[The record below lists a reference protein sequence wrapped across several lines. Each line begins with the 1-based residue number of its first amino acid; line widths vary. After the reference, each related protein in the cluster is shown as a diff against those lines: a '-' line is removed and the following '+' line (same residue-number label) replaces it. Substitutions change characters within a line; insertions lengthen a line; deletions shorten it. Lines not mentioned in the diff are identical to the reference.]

1 MKYINQ
7 NYNFAKNQLFP
18 ICRSITGLG
27 IKKSLSLIKK
37 KFPQLKIKKIQSNK
51 KVFDWS
57 IPPEWNVKD
66 AYIIDEKG
74 KKIVDFKKNN
84 LHLVSFSLYL
94 NKTVSKKTLLSHLH
108 FRKDL

>member
-37 KFPQLKIKKIQSNK
+37 KFPQLKIKKDTIK
-51 KVFDWS
+51 
-57 IPPEWNVKD
+57 
-66 AYIIDEKG
+66 
-74 KKIVDFKKNN
+74 
-84 LHLVSFSLYL
+84 
-94 NKTVSKKTLLSHLH
+94 
-108 FRKDL
+108 